1 MQTLNTI
8 IIVINIQQRPAQ
20 SHPYKV
26 YRGFELHLIPYRF
39 VYLQQEFKATSIE
52 LYNLRRKE

>member
-20 SHPYKV
+20 S
-26 YRGFELHLIPYRF
+26 L
-39 VYLQQEFKATSIE
+39 
-52 LYNLRRKE
+52 